1 MGDETPEPDEVTTE
15 VNGEDEIIEIDY
27 DMISGAKAKR
37 VKALHI
43 TERFFKTNFNETHH
57 GPRQLK
63 RIFQDLQQLN
73 DTMET
78 MHVQLE
84 TTEITGTMLSLG
96 ITSNLMVLD
105 VKSGLTLLNQDD
117 RTALGKVIYEHEVL
131 GEIRLHNLV
140 VKERLLNRWNKHPT
154 PPLDIL
160 VPAFASIVF
169 LNVLELSCKEEEPT
183 PPDVVAAPSKP
194 MLSLLGIK
202 ELCHSLTLQRLELS
216 RLNLTDDHFGVL
228 VEQLSQQAATSC
240 LTQLILNENHNTDSG
255 LAIVASLLSKSEC
268 SLQHLECFQSF
279 AVAGGLTIE
288 LFEDALR
295 TNTTLQTLR
304 IHQWGDDEL
313 EMGHSIRTK
322 SLIQYYLQLN
332 QKGRKHLLDKQTTK
346 DKWLDL
352 VEKVKDDPS
361 QLYYVLRN
369 SGYWWHCRS
378 MLSMRSD
385 DFVLEIRPG
394 FSPLVSPLRTSERV
408 DTTINDDNN
417 GDKAR
422 NRSKSRLQ
430 QLKNRH
436 STVLQG
442 LTLKLHLDG
451 DDDLSEGGESDEKS
465 SDLKVQ
471 QDGDEG
477 QEGDIDASLVK
488 ELEAQHLPQILSLG
502 HADDMQYS
510 VVSLGAE
517 SYIQDLMNQKQKRPK
532 EAREEVLEEAL
543 EELDY
548 AVSHDKIPPGM
559 SEELYFH
566 RVLERLS
573 REKAKE
579 ELEWERKLDKLLERE
594 LLKEIAKE
602 KSAKK
607 VKAKDVVVKVG
618 EESKVVKEES

>member
-1 MGDETPEPDEVTTE
+1 MGDEAPDAEKVTTTDA
-15 VNGEDEIIEIDY
+15 NGDDEIIEIDY
-27 DMISGAKAKR
+27 DMILGAKAKR

-43 TERFFKTNFNETHH
+43 TERFLKTNINDTHH

-63 RIFQDLQQLN
+63 RIFQDLQQL
-73 DTMET
+73 DATMES
-78 MHVQLE
+78 MHVQLD
-84 TTEITGTMLSLG
+84 TTEITGTILSLG
-96 ITSNLMVLD
+96 ITPKLTVLD

-117 RTALGKVIYEHEVL
+117 RTALGKVIYEHECL

-183 PPDVVAAPSKP
+183 PPDMVAVSPKP

-228 VEQLSQQAATSC
+228 VEQLSQQAASSC
-240 LTQLILNENHNTDSG
+240 LTQLVLNENNNTDSG
-255 LAIVASLLSKSEC
+255 LAIVASLLFKSEC
-268 SLQHLECFQSF
+268 TIQHLECYQSYS
-279 AVAGGLTIE
+279 VVGGMTIA

-304 IHQWGDDEL
+304 IHQWGDDDI
-313 EMGHSIRTK
+313 EMVESRRAKSI
-322 SLIQYYLQLN
+322 IQYYLQLN
-332 QKGRKHLLDKQTTK
+332 QRGRRCLVDKRAKQ
-346 DKWLDL
+346 DQWLDL
-352 VEKVKDDPS
+352 MVKVKDDPS
-361 QLYYVLRN
+361 QLYFCLRN

-378 MLSMRSD
+378 MPVMRAD
-385 DFVLEIRPG
+385 DFVLEIRKG
-394 FSPLVSPLRTSERV
+394 SSILVSPLRTSERV
-408 DTTINDDNN
+408 DNE
-417 GDKAR
+417 DKAR
-422 NRSKSRLQ
+422 NRSRSRLE

-436 STVLQG
+436 SNVLQG
-442 LTLKLHLDG
+442 LALKLNLDG
-451 DDDLSEGGESDEKS
+451 QDDPSECGESDERS
-465 SDLKVQ
+465 SDGKVQ
-471 QDGDEG
+471 QGDG
-477 QEGDIDASLVK
+477 QEGEVDEDASIVK
-488 ELEAQHLPQILSLG
+488 ELEARHLPQVLNLG

-517 SYIQDLMNQKQKRPK
+517 SYIEDLMTQKQKRPK
-532 EAREEVLEEAL
+532 EAREEVLEGAL

-566 RVLERLS
+566 RVLERLT

-579 ELEWERKLDKLLERE
+579 DAEWERKLDKLLERE

-602 KSAKK
+602 KAAKK
-607 VKAKDVVVKVG
+607 GKAQNVLVEAG
-618 EESKVVKEES
+618 ESKVVKDET